1 MIKINTLKYYQ
12 IQKRM
17 PLWWGGTII
26 CTNFSL
32 NNFLT
37 RIHPKKRKEKKKKTF
52 LLLTT
57 QSRLISF
64 NINLYKFKLNAHI
77 CQRQTCVN
85 LD

>member
-37 RIHPKKRKEKKKKTF
+37 RIHPKKRKEKNKKNFLTSYNTVKTHII
-52 LLLTT
+52 
-57 QSRLISF
+57 QYKLI
-64 NINLYKFKLNAHI
+64 
-77 CQRQTCVN
+77 
-85 LD
+85 

>member
-37 RIHPKKRKEKKKKTF
+37 RIHPKKRKKEKKKNFLTSYNTVKTHII
-52 LLLTT
+52 
-57 QSRLISF
+57 QYKLI
-64 NINLYKFKLNAHI
+64 
-77 CQRQTCVN
+77 
-85 LD
+85 

>member
-37 RIHPKKRKEKKKKTF
+37 RIHPKKRKEKKKLSYF
-52 LLLTT
+52 L
-57 QSRLISF
+57 QHSQDSYHSI
-64 NINLYKFKLNAHI
+64 
-77 CQRQTCVN
+77 
-85 LD
+85 